1 MREIE
6 RRISTIK
13 NLIQGSRVG
22 NNSRITSIIDDLDE
36 VVHVS
41 TINPERRKRLFKIL
55 YMSRGFDSFLS
66 EYSGVRNTSLG
77 NYLVTIS
84 QQGRRTS
91 TGTVLDG
98 HITASIHCGNG
109 LYRKLSVTLLQA
121 CLVVLVKLCS
131 IFVELT
137 QVQRLRSGHK
147 TCREDNASFAP
158 YTQSRDLLVVVRL
171 GDMTLKLKRC
181 YRTFEFQS
189 HVGYS

>member
-91 TGTVLDG
+91 TGTVLD
-98 HITASIHCGNG
+98 
-109 LYRKLSVTLLQA
+109 
-121 CLVVLVKLCS
+121 
-131 IFVELT
+131 
-137 QVQRLRSGHK
+137 VQFYQREIVNKRNRFMHEAGSYPSGEQEVN
-147 TCREDNASFAP
+147 RNII
-158 YTQSRDLLVVVRL
+158 RNR
-171 GDMTLKLKRC
+171 
-181 YRTFEFQS
+181 
-189 HVGYS
+189 